1 MGPAP
6 GAGGGQPCP
15 SHRCVPGRRPCPPPS
30 PSPEMRTG
38 EGASGSRA
46 RGRRRRGRLAPPHA
60 AHAVPRPCGRGGR
73 PPPSGPRA
81 HAAPA
86 WTRPQQDAGAAGRCH
101 ASRSACPLS
110 PAVTLQGPEGPGPD
124 ASQGAAPAPPPHVAG
139 TVVGPSVASGRR
151 LSSPLWGLRRGLR
164 QLLGAVAKTPKR
176 SGPRQLPSGLLLA
189 AGDSARPSWALVWR
203 RSQGWLRHR
212 PLPGGPSSPGG
223 PVGTRT
229 CRLGRVTEA
238 ARRTGARISRAPR
251 RAETGQGLPAASGPE
266 GARRAPPLAPSS
278 MRGAGMGP
286 GASHCGYVL
295 EAGLGLSSGVC
306 SPLLQPFPLRSVS
319 GGQRNPKFREGAGF
333 TRVLGLALAVGT
345 ALDAGLG
352 QKRVRVGGG
361 RRQVP
366 PLAHSST

>member
-1 MGPAP
+1 MGHGREAGGGGAGSHRHTRLTRCLVPVAEAGALPPAGRAHTQLPPGPAP
-6 GAGGGQPCP
+6 
-15 SHRCVPGRRPCPPPS
+15 S
-30 PSPEMRTG
+30 RTP
-38 EGASGSRA
+38 A
-46 RGRRRRGRLAPPHA
+46 RLAA
-60 AHAVPRPCGRGGR
+60 AA
-73 PPPSGPRA
+73 
-81 HAAPA
+81 
-86 WTRPQQDAGAAGRCH
+86 

-124 ASQGAAPAPPPHVAG
+124 ASQGAAPAPPPHTWLG
-139 TVVGPSVASGRR
+139 LWWGPRWPRARR

-176 SGPRQLPSGLLLA
+176 SGPRQLPSGLPLA

-203 RSQGWLRHR
+203 RSQGWLRRR

-238 ARRTGARISRAPR
+238 ARRTGAWISRAPR